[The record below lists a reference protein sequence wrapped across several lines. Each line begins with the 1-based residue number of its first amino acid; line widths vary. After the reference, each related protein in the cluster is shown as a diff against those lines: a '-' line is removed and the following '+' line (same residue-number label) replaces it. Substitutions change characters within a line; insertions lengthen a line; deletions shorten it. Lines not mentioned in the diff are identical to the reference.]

1 MKRLFQYLFI
11 TLLFTVLA
19 PFAHAEN
26 SPLVITDIGAIEGVS
41 EHGIEHFY
49 GIPYAKAP
57 VHDLRFAPTVAA
69 DPFADTFKADSFC
82 PVVPQSSFIVKR
94 NGFRT
99 GDNSLC
105 LNIYRPKNAKK
116 GDKLPVFVW
125 IHGGAYMMGASNNP
139 YYDGTAFAKDG
150 VILVSINYRLHALG
164 FYVSKYTYQ
173 KYGTTGNWGHLDMI
187 EALKW
192 VRNHIESFG
201 GDPEKVTIGGESAG
215 SMAVSSLILSPL
227 TKGLFKRAILESGTI
242 LSYPFVSLY
251 RSENSK
257 SAFTNSAS
265 IATLF
270 GAEDSEAGLEA
281 LRAIDPLLLSYN
293 CGYDY
298 DMVKNTFSFF
308 KPYFDGVVLPKDPYR
323 VLKQEKRI
331 DDSDNSQDN
340 DVEILIGYNTDE
352 GSLFTD
358 NINVL
363 ELKNAIKNTFGK
375 NKAQS
380 IVALYL
386 KDKEPADDAFK
397 EASTYNADIMFNLG
411 MKIFADA
418 MSKNHKVYM
427 YHFDY
432 APAEYKKSHRGVS
445 HSSEIAY
452 VFSTLPEGAQ
462 KDMKNVSDNMHQRF
476 VNFIK
481 TGDPNF
487 NGKSMTPIRWP
498 LYNERSPK
506 VYKIDKLPYVEN
518 FKLKDRLDKLEDL
531 LYSDYDND

>member
-1 MKRLFQYLFI
+1 MKRLFHTLFI
-11 TLLFTVLA
+11 TLLFT
-19 PFAHAEN
+19 FAVNCSYAN
-26 SPLVITDIGAIEGVS
+26 SEPLVITDIGAIEGVS
-41 EHGIEHFY
+41 EHGVEHFY

-57 VHDLRFAPTVAA
+57 VHDLRFAPTVAS

-94 NGFRT
+94 KGFRT

-164 FYVSKYTYQ
+164 FYSSKYTYK

-201 GDPEKVTIGGESAG
+201 GDPDKVTIGGESAG
-215 SMAVSSLILSPL
+215 SMAVSSLVLSPL
-227 TKGLFKRAILESGTI
+227 AKGLFKRAVLESGTI

-251 RSENSK
+251 KSENSK
-257 SAFTNSAS
+257 SAFTNSAA

-270 GAEDSEAGLEA
+270 GADDSESGLEA
-281 LRAIDPLLLSYN
+281 LRTIDPLLLSYN
-293 CGYDY
+293 CGYDF

-308 KPYFDGVVLPKDPYR
+308 KPYFDGVVLPQDPYKELQQKKK
-323 VLKQEKRI
+323 VEVSNPK
-331 DDSDNSQDN
+331 DNI
-340 DVEILIGYNTDE
+340 EILIGYNTDE

-358 NINVL
+358 NLNVL
-363 ELKNAIKNTFGK
+363 ELKATIKNTFGESK
-375 NKAQS
+375 VQS
-380 IVALYL
+380 IAALYL
-386 KDKEPADDAFK
+386 KDKEPTDSAFK
-397 EASTYNADIMFNLG
+397 EASSYNADIMFNLG

-432 APAEYKKSHRGVS
+432 APFEYKKSHKGVS

-462 KDMKNVSDNMHQRF
+462 KDMKKVSDNMHQRF

-518 FKLKDRLDKLEDL
+518 FKLKDRLDKLEEL
-531 LYSDYDND
+531 LYSDYDNE

>member
-19 PFAHAEN
+19 SFAHAEN

-41 EHGIEHFY
+41 EHGVEHFY

-69 DPFADTFKADSFC
+69 DPFADTFKAYSFC

-164 FYVSKYTYQ
+164 FYASKYTYQ

-192 VRNHIESFG
+192 VRNHIDAFG

-331 DDSDNSQDN
+331 DDRDNSQDN
-340 DVEILIGYNTDE
+340 VEILIGYNTDE

-363 ELKNAIKNTFGK
+363 ELKTAIKNTFGK

-380 IVALYL
+380 IAALYL
-386 KDKEPADDAFK
+386 KDKDPTDDAFK

-432 APAEYKKSHRGVS
+432 APTEYKKSHRGVS

-498 LYNERSPK
+498 LYNERAPK

-518 FKLKDRLDKLEDL
+518 FKLKDRLDKLEEL